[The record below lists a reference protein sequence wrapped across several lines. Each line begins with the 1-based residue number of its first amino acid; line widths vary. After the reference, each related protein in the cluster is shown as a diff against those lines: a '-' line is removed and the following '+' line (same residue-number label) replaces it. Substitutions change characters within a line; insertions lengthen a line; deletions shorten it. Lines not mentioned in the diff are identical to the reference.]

1 MQKQGDADGPGRL
14 PRPESASDLHSAAG
28 EEPAVGSA
36 SPVEVALAGGSPL
49 RVGWFS
55 FYFADQRWEWSA
67 QVEQM
72 HGYRPGLVTPTTEL
86 VLAHKHPDD
95 AAHVAATLAEIHQ
108 SNGTLSTRH
117 RIIDVG
123 GRVHD
128 VVVISE
134 RLQDRG
140 GAVIGTHGFY
150 VDVTP
155 SGEACDDEV
164 SAVVA
169 QIAEHRA
176 AIEQTKGMLMLI
188 YRIPADTA
196 FELLKWRSQA
206 TNVKLR
212 ALARQLPPDFLTLQ
226 YGESLPSRTTYDR
239 RLLTAHGM
247 IARSTVP
254 AVPASPSRAV
264 PSESPTRN
272 RR

>member
-1 MQKQGDADGPGRL
+1 MEIQGDANGPGPP
-14 PRPESASDLHSAAG
+14 PRPNSAGNLHPAAA
-28 EEPAVGSA
+28 EELALGGA

-55 FYFADQRWEWSA
+55 FYFADQRWEWST

-72 HGYRPGLVTPTTEL
+72 HGYRPGSVTPTTEL
-86 VLAHKHPDD
+86 VLAHKHPGD
-95 AAHVAATLAEIHQ
+95 AAHVAATLAEISK

-134 RLQDRG
+134 RLQDHG

-155 SGEACDDEV
+155 SGEARDEEV
-164 SAVVA
+164 SAAVA

-196 FELLKWRSQA
+196 FELLEWRSQA

-212 ALARQLPPDFLTLQ
+212 ALAQQLSADFLTLQ
-226 YGESLPSRTTYDR
+226 YGESPPSRTTYDR
-239 RLLTAHGM
+239 LLLTAHRR
-247 IARSTVP
+247 IARSTVS
-254 AVPASPSRAV
+254 AGPSRV
-264 PSESPTRN
+264 VQSESPTRN
-272 RR
+272 PR

>member
-1 MQKQGDADGPGRL
+1 LGG
-14 PRPESASDLHSAAG
+14 
-28 EEPAVGSA
+28 A

-49 RVGWFS
+49 RVGWFR
-55 FYFADQRWEWSA
+55 FYFADQRWEWST

-72 HGYRPGLVTPTTEL
+72 HGYRPGSVTPTTEL

-95 AAHVAATLAEIHQ
+95 AAHVAASLEQIRR

-123 GRVHD
+123 GRVHNM
-128 VVVISE
+128 VVISE
-134 RLQDRG
+134 RLADRG

-155 SGEACDDEV
+155 SDEARQEEV

-196 FELLKWRSQA
+196 FALLTWRSQA

-212 ALARQLPPDFLTLQ
+212 ALAQQLSADFLTLQ
-226 YGESLPSRTTYDR
+226 YGENLPTRTTYDR
-239 RLLTAHGM
+239 LLLTAHRR
-247 IARSTVP
+247 IVLS
-254 AVPASPSRAV
+254 AVPAS
-264 PSESPTRN
+264 SPP
-272 RR
+272 RRSVRIADEEPR

>member
-1 MQKQGDADGPGRL
+1 MQTQGDADGPGPP
-14 PRPESASDLHSAAG
+14 PRPESAGMLHPVAG
-28 EEPAVGSA
+28 EQPAFGGA

-49 RVGWFS
+49 RVGWFG
-55 FYFADQRWEWSA
+55 FYFADQRWEWST

-72 HGYRPGLVTPTTEL
+72 HGYRPGSVTPTTEL

-95 AAHVAATLAEIHQ
+95 AAHVAATLAGIRQ

-155 SGEACDDEV
+155 SDEACDEEV

-212 ALARQLPPDFLTLQ
+212 ALAQQLSADFLTLQ
-226 YGESLPSRTTYDR
+226 YGETLPSRTTYDR
-239 RLLTAHGM
+239 LLMTAHH
-247 IARSTVP
+247 RLVTT
-254 AVPASPSRAV
+254 AVAASPSRAAA
-264 PSESPTRN
+264 SESPTRN
-272 RR
+272 PT

>member
-1 MQKQGDADGPGRL
+1 METQGDADGPP
-14 PRPESASDLHSAAG
+14 PRPESAANLHPTAG
-28 EEPAVGSA
+28 EEPVFGGA

-49 RVGWFS
+49 RVGWFRY
-55 FYFADQRWEWSA
+55 YFADQRWEWST

-72 HGYRPGLVTPTTEL
+72 HGYRPGSVTPTTEL

-95 AAHVAATLAEIHQ
+95 AAHVAATLEQIRQ

-123 GRVHD
+123 GRVHN

-134 RLQDRG
+134 RLRDRG
-140 GAVIGTHGFY
+140 GAVIGTNGFY

-155 SGEACDDEV
+155 SHEACDEEV

-188 YRIPADTA
+188 YRIRADTA

-212 ALARQLPPDFLTLQ
+212 ALAQQLSADFLTLQ

-239 RLLTAHGM
+239 LVLTAHRR
-247 IARSTVP
+247 I
-254 AVPASPSRAV
+254 V
-264 PSESPTRN
+264 PSAVAASSPTR
-272 RR
+272 RTVRIADEEP

>member
-1 MQKQGDADGPGRL
+1 MQTQDDADGPG
-14 PRPESASDLHSAAG
+14 PPPGPESAGNLHATAA
-28 EEPAVGSA
+28 EEPALGGA

-49 RVGWFS
+49 RVGWFRY
-55 FYFADQRWEWSA
+55 YFADQRWEWSA
-67 QVEQM
+67 QVEQI
-72 HGYRPGLVTPTTEL
+72 HGYRPGSVTPTTEL
-86 VLAHKHPDD
+86 VLAHTHPDH
-95 AAHVAATLAEIHQ
+95 AAHVAATLEQIRR

-134 RLQDRG
+134 RLADRG

-155 SGEACDDEV
+155 SEEACDEEI
-164 SAVVA
+164 SAAVA

-196 FELLKWRSQA
+196 FELLKRRSQA

-212 ALARQLPPDFLTLQ
+212 ALAQQLSADFLALQ

-239 RLLTAHGM
+239 LVLTAHRRIVPG
-247 IARSTVP
+247 TVAASSPP
-254 AVPASPSRAV
+254 AP
-264 PSESPTRN
+264 
-272 RR
+272 

>member
-1 MQKQGDADGPGRL
+1 MQTHGDADGKP
-14 PRPESASDLHSAAG
+14 PRPESAGNLHPTAG
-28 EEPAVGSA
+28 DEPAFGGA
-36 SPVEVALAGGSPL
+36 SPVEVALAGGCPL
-49 RVGWFS
+49 RVGWFR
-55 FYFADQRWEWSA
+55 FYFADQRWEWST

-72 HGYRPGLVTPTTEL
+72 HGYRRGSVTPTTAL

-95 AAHVAATLAEIHQ
+95 AAHVAATLAEIGQ

-134 RLQDRG
+134 RLRDRG

-155 SGEACDDEV
+155 SGEAFDEEV
-164 SAVVA
+164 SAGVA

-176 AIEQTKGMLMLI
+176 VIEQTKGMLMLI

-196 FELLKWRSQA
+196 FELLTWRSQA

-212 ALARQLPPDFLTLQ
+212 ALAQQLSADFLTVKN
-226 YGESLPSRTTYDR
+226 GENLPSRTTYDR
-239 RLLTAHGM
+239 LLLTAHRRIVPG
-247 IARSTVP
+247 TVP
-254 AVPASPSRAV
+254 ASSQP
-264 PSESPTRN
+264 
-272 RR
+272 RRTIRIADEEP